1 MSLRFMCLILGTEC
15 YRTIHRSARSNIA
28 VFNEHLWH
36 KCALSMPVYAC
47 RCGIVV
53 VLCTCLQNYTDRLV
67 NIHGVAK

>member
-1 MSLRFMCLILGTEC
+1 MQNKPVGTTDTLPDNNGCLK
-15 YRTIHRSARSNIA
+15 ARSNIA